1 MQINLCRLTMD
12 SNSAQQ
18 LEKFISENNLK
29 TQEGIVLFDAVITF
43 YRTSNP
49 LIIFSEVQV
58 ITLPKEKV
66 LYVLEFIKDLYYE
79 SEIYSTSLYFFNY
92 TGNNI
97 LEARDATYKDLLLFT
112 VKPLDKKA
120 IAARRAA
127 KAK

>member
-29 TQEGIVLFDAVITF
+29 TQEGIVLFDAVVTF

-120 IAARRAA
+120 IAG
-127 KAK
+127 KKSS